1 MLTPREPLAAVA
13 AHSRPDRS
21 LKLCAGASVC
31 LVLTEPHPSRR
42 RRWRLLR
49 MRRQLMVRRPQ
60 TVSNRTGSAIA
71 TAHYLAAATNS
82 ISTCAPPGS
91 AATATVVRAGRGAS
105 KNVS

>member
-1 MLTPREPLAAVA
+1 MTPRLLASSGFDGNASFETPPLAAPQDEA
-13 AHSRPDRS
+13 SPHGEEAEGRLEPWKWRFH
-21 LKLCAGASVC
+21 LKRTDPKSAF
-31 LVLTEPHPSRR
+31 
-42 RRWRLLR
+42 
-49 MRRQLMVRRPQ
+49 
-60 TVSNRTGSAIA
+60 VSFTGSAIA